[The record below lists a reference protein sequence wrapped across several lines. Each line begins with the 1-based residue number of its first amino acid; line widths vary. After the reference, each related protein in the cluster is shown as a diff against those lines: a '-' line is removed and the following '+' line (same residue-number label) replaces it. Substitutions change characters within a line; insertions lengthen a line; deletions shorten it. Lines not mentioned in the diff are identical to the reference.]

1 MMNVSDSLFQHFL
14 EMENKNIN
22 TTIGDM
28 IGGVNVNVLGVLV
41 TNMGVSLVV
50 LVVVLVVVFV

>member
-41 TNMGVSLVV
+41 TSMGVS
-50 LVVVLVVVFV
+50 

>member
-22 TTIGDM
+22 NTIGDI
-28 IGGVNVNVLGVLV
+28 IGGVNVNVFDLILV
-41 TNMGVSLVV
+41 SSIGVSLVV
-50 LVVVLVVVFV
+50 LSVVLVV

>member
-1 MMNVSDSLFQHFL
+1 
-14 EMENKNIN
+14 
-22 TTIGDM
+22 M

-41 TNMGVSLVV
+41 TSMGVSWVV

>member
-28 IGGVNVNVLGVLV
+28 IGGVNVNVLGVSV
-41 TNMGVSLVV
+41 TSMGVWGSV